1 MNYEDV
7 ILLVKAGFTRDQ
19 IAAMQA
25 PTPAPAPVPAPAPA
39 PVPAPAPAPA
49 PVPAPAPAPAP
60 APVPAPAPA
69 PAPVPAPAPAPAPV
83 PTPAPAP
90 APTPAPELGNDLT
103 GLTQLLTSEFAKLND
118 AIVKANLQQAQQ
130 PPQESVDDILASI
143 INPPQKTSGTPF
155 SFKEVKS

>member
-1 MNYEDV
+1 MNYEDI
-7 ILLVKAGFTRDQ
+7 ILLVKAGYTRDQ

-25 PTPAPAPVPAPAPA
+25 PASAPASAPTPAPAPEPTPVPE
-39 PVPAPAPAPA
+39 PAPAPAPA
-49 PVPAPAPAPAP
+49 S
-60 APVPAPAPA
+60 
-69 PAPVPAPAPAPAPV
+69 
-83 PTPAPAP
+83 TPAVQ
-90 APTPAPELGNDLT
+90 GIDDLSKMLAT
-103 GLTQLLTSEFAKLND
+103 EFAKLND